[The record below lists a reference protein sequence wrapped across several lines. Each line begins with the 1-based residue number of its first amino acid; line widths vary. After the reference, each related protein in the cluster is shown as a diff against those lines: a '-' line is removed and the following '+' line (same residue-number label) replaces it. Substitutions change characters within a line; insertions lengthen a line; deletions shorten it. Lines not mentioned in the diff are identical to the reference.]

1 VVISVASHDPDA
13 AARWLG
19 DLTGTEGVRAEER
32 RHTNTRSVAVDF
44 PDHVVEF
51 VTPLVTPTVDHHLS
65 DFLRDKGE
73 RIFSVDFSVADVY
86 TARAWL
92 AGVGARF
99 QQFGRRS
106 LVLPVDETGGAR
118 IELHAPA

>member
-1 VVISVASHDPDA
+1 M
-13 AARWLG
+13 
-19 DLTGTEGVRAEER
+19 
-32 RHTNTRSVAVDF
+32 NTRSVAVDF

-51 VTPLVTPTVDHHLS
+51 VTPLVTPAVDMHLA

-73 RIFSVDFSVADVY
+73 RIFSVDFTVADVY

-99 QQFGRRS
+99 EQFGRHS

-118 IELHAPA
+118 IELRADA